1 MPRLEDKTQL
11 RKELE
16 SMRYI
21 NRNFLTGKQGGGK
34 KKNRICKNCWKI
46 TKGLKHRSR
55 KLKHQVIYLQKKHIP
70 KHVIFKL

>member
-34 KKNRICKNCWKI
+34 KKIEYARTVGK
-46 TKGLKHRSR
+46 
-55 KLKHQVIYLQKKHIP
+55 LQK
-70 KHVIFKL
+70 V

>member
-34 KKNRICKNCWKI
+34 KKQNMQELLENYKRFKTQIQETQAPSNI
-46 TKGLKHRSR
+46 FTKKA
-55 KLKHQVIYLQKKHIP
+55 YT
-70 KHVIFKL
+70 